1 MTATLYDILK
11 YKMIRVGDSIE
22 FSFKQHFFRA
32 KIIRG
37 GLIGQCTV
45 YRPRITEPEV
55 ILQHHSSFS
64 SLTSWTE
71 ACLQD
76 ILEEYFTRY
85 SSWKRV
91 YHLESSRTLGELR
104 DRCKLL
110 NGRIREEDS
119 IELYKEIYRLQNTV
133 KEMSIVLKAKN
144 AFKKKWSVAPLV
156 AVRENIEYTKVKKRK
171 IKNVKAFKNVQ
182 NLMMT

>member
-1 MTATLYDILK
+1 MTATLFDILK
-11 YKMIRVGDSIE
+11 FKMISVGDTIE

-45 YRPRITEPEV
+45 FRPRTQTSET
-55 ILQHHSSFS
+55 ILKHHSSFS

-91 YHLESSRTLGELR
+91 YHVESGRTLGELR

-110 NGRIREEDS
+110 NGRLKEDDS
-119 IELYKEIYRLQNTV
+119 VELYKEIYRLQRV
-133 KEMSIVLKAKN
+133 IKDMSMVLKAKN
-144 AFKKKWSVAPLV
+144 LFQKKWEIAPLV
-156 AVRENIEYTKVKKRK
+156 AVNEKIEYKKLKKRK
-171 IKNVKAFKNVQ
+171 IENVKAFQKVQ
-182 NLMMT
+182 KLMMS